1 LTVARADRNPW
12 RTIVSSNPLPV
23 LPEVPEKT
31 EGEGISSLALSALW
45 LDDQPRRIVP
55 DATLAR
61 LIAEGQAHPAELL
74 AELKTI
80 AKEHPYYRG
89 VLQALEELARTIQS
103 DGVLEPL
110 LVVKVQSEEGDR
122 FVLRDGHRRS
132 LGSLIAGKD
141 TAPVRLID
149 EASALQS
156 TARSLV
162 VNIQRQ
168 DLTALE
174 KGRWLYKLARLVEDQ
189 IREEQGV
196 PAGRSVIE
204 ELVRSSE
211 KDVLHVQ
218 NVSAGGSDNDSDND
232 KDALLVREDVLH
244 VQNVSLD
251 TMARRALAAAVR
263 KRVLELTGLGEKYY
277 YNLIYLN
284 RLTPEAQE
292 AGLAMT
298 EGQLRPVTSLP
309 GSEQESIV
317 RFIAERHLTS
327 KEAATLVGVAKSGD
341 RDAVRK
347 VMQKLAKEDV
357 APARTAVS
365 WEPLLH
371 AIPQDL
377 WVRLSSLKAE
387 LAALPAERRDVRLRS
402 LEEQERLAR
411 EFGLQIR
418 EILALYAR
426 EANEVTSEAVP
437 DVREV

>member
-1 LTVARADRNPW
+1 MSPSRPKSRGIDAFFDE
-12 RTIVSSNPLPV
+12 RTRIPAPPSPR
-23 LPEVPEKT
+23 VPEPLD
-31 EGEGISSLALSALW
+31 ELPLGSLW
-45 LDDQPRRIVP
+45 LDDQPRRLVP
-55 DATLAR
+55 DETLER

-74 AELKTI
+74 VELKAV
-80 AKEHPYYRG
+80 AKEHPYYQG
-89 VLQALEELARTIQS
+89 VLQALEELARTITA

-110 LVVKVQSEEGDR
+110 LVVQKDGR

-189 IREEQGV
+189 LREEQGV
-196 PAGRSVIE
+196 LESPSVIE
-204 ELVRSSE
+204 SLLHESE
-211 KDVLHVQ
+211 TE
-218 NVSAGGSDNDSDND
+218 
-232 KDALLVREDVLH
+232 EDVH
-244 VQNVSLD
+244 VYTPSVGEPLDTAEPREGVHVYTPSLD
-251 TMARRALAAAVR
+251 TKAKRALATAVR
-263 KRVLELTGLGEKYY
+263 ERVSALTGLGRASYY
-277 YNLIYLN
+277 HLLHLN

-292 AGLAMT
+292 AGLGMT

-309 GSEQESIV
+309 GPDQAMIV

-327 KEAATLVGVAKSGD
+327 KEAASLVGVAKSGD

-357 APARTAVS
+357 APARAAVS

-387 LAALPAERRDVRLRS
+387 LAALPVERRDVRLRS
-402 LEEQERLAR
+402 LQEQRRLAQ
-411 EFGLQIR
+411 EFTQQID
-418 EILALYAR
+418 ELLVLYSAADSP
-426 EANEVTSEAVP
+426 EAAE
-437 DVREV
+437 